1 MSLLQN
7 KRKRDVF
14 SPITSKCFQD
24 LNTKFAFKFKNP
36 PNPLNNPNK
45 IFLFRE
51 SITTN
56 FNNNLINYEAAKFEE
71 NIFSQNMFNFN
82 YFKNN
87 RLKYFLMP
95 STFQFEKYMN
105 LEEFKNNNFVQV
117 SHNFDDNKN
126 NINEKNK
133 IVIEQNLKKCGDENK
148 NIIFNNEKIISNTF
162 NNILANPNNSIIA
175 NKKPTHFSIKKEVKS
190 LKPIN
195 NLTNISNQFHSL
207 NSSQTVTGIF
217 TTKNISELNQKKS
230 LDNQNN
236 LNETS
241 RPFQTFN
248 AKYFIKNNQ
257 NSEKNKS
264 SQAKIFHI
272 EKIFNKTEYR
282 DANERESSSE
292 DKNLKNRFKISLKKI
307 KQIFKNSCLKIYLNH
322 NDKIN
327 FSENKLNDEIFLSQ
341 MTQQVYEIIK
351 SKKIN
356 SSRMNEILQV
366 NDDDKYRKH
375 YFMFTSEAKQ
385 FCLDLINIRKLS
397 FDIVMKM
404 CKVPRKSLRRWSH
417 VGCNRKK
424 GCGRKTRNPEMEN
437 KLVEWYR
444 DEIQGGA
451 NVSAKMIRDKA
462 VEISGDKDFLASKG
476 WLEKFKKKFGIRIA
490 THKNKNFKKIINY
503 KEKIEKINDDDE
515 NNNNN
520 NKIDLDINEQK
531 KNYSEKNLSDNNS
544 ENNSENDEE
553 NFEEKNEGGNDLND
567 NEEIEE
573 NEENDNNDENND
585 NGVSINN
592 IIEIN
597 NLNENEKNDE
607 IKLKIKENNINL
619 KRPIFLKT
627 KIDKGTSKKF
637 NVFKLNTNC

>member
-1 MSLLQN
+1 
-7 KRKRDVF
+7 
-14 SPITSKCFQD
+14 
-24 LNTKFAFKFKNP
+24 
-36 PNPLNNPNK
+36 
-45 IFLFRE
+45 
-51 SITTN
+51 
-56 FNNNLINYEAAKFEE
+56 
-71 NIFSQNMFNFN
+71 
-82 YFKNN
+82 
-87 RLKYFLMP
+87 
-95 STFQFEKYMN
+95 
-105 LEEFKNNNFVQV
+105 
-117 SHNFDDNKN
+117 
-126 NINEKNK
+126 
-133 IVIEQNLKKCGDENK
+133 
-148 NIIFNNEKIISNTF
+148 
-162 NNILANPNNSIIA
+162 
-175 NKKPTHFSIKKEVKS
+175 
-190 LKPIN
+190 
-195 NLTNISNQFHSL
+195 
-207 NSSQTVTGIF
+207 
-217 TTKNISELNQKKS
+217 
-230 LDNQNN
+230 
-236 LNETS
+236 
-241 RPFQTFN
+241 
-248 AKYFIKNNQ
+248 
-257 NSEKNKS
+257 
-264 SQAKIFHI
+264 
-272 EKIFNKTEYR
+272 
-282 DANERESSSE
+282 
-292 DKNLKNRFKISLKKI
+292 
-307 KQIFKNSCLKIYLNH
+307 
-322 NDKIN
+322 
-327 FSENKLNDEIFLSQ
+327 
-341 MTQQVYEIIK
+341 
-351 SKKIN
+351 
-356 SSRMNEILQV
+356 MNEILQV

-515 NNNNN
+515 NNNN
-520 NKIDLDINEQK
+520 KINLDINEQK

>member
-1 MSLLQN
+1 
-7 KRKRDVF
+7 
-14 SPITSKCFQD
+14 
-24 LNTKFAFKFKNP
+24 
-36 PNPLNNPNK
+36 
-45 IFLFRE
+45 
-51 SITTN
+51 
-56 FNNNLINYEAAKFEE
+56 
-71 NIFSQNMFNFN
+71 
-82 YFKNN
+82 
-87 RLKYFLMP
+87 
-95 STFQFEKYMN
+95 
-105 LEEFKNNNFVQV
+105 
-117 SHNFDDNKN
+117 
-126 NINEKNK
+126 
-133 IVIEQNLKKCGDENK
+133 
-148 NIIFNNEKIISNTF
+148 
-162 NNILANPNNSIIA
+162 
-175 NKKPTHFSIKKEVKS
+175 
-190 LKPIN
+190 
-195 NLTNISNQFHSL
+195 
-207 NSSQTVTGIF
+207 
-217 TTKNISELNQKKS
+217 
-230 LDNQNN
+230 
-236 LNETS
+236 
-241 RPFQTFN
+241 
-248 AKYFIKNNQ
+248 
-257 NSEKNKS
+257 
-264 SQAKIFHI
+264 
-272 EKIFNKTEYR
+272 
-282 DANERESSSE
+282 
-292 DKNLKNRFKISLKKI
+292 
-307 KQIFKNSCLKIYLNH
+307 
-322 NDKIN
+322 
-327 FSENKLNDEIFLSQ
+327 
-341 MTQQVYEIIK
+341 
-351 SKKIN
+351 
-356 SSRMNEILQV
+356 MNEILQV

-520 NKIDLDINEQK
+520 KINLDINEQK